1 MKAVV
6 LVAALAACV
15 DSSSGSA
22 GLDGDPHGPFDLLEV
37 RSWTLNQPVIGMDSD
52 HAGGVWVIYAGT
64 KTLVHLGPYATPI
77 AEVPF
82 DDDDEDTPI
91 VGLAFGGD
99 VVWVSYGGNNMMR
112 AFDATTGEL
121 RTSFASETGLADL
134 DVFDDELR
142 YSVIWDTVVGLD
154 EARGGERW
162 RKSYDGHCC
171 GIQRGIASMSDELVW
186 VSTIEARVYLV
197 DRKVGVI
204 GSGVHSLGDG
214 YYDWD
219 NSRHLGWDGTYL
231 VIQQDNRI
239 HWFEPRF

>member
-1 MKAVV
+1 MKAALLAIA
-6 LVAALAACV
+6 LVGCI
-15 DSSSGSA
+15 DSSA
-22 GLDGDPHGPFDLLEV
+22 GPDGDPHGVFELEEV
-37 RSWTLNQPVIGMDSD
+37 RSWTLDQPVIGMDSD
-52 HAGGVWVIYAGT
+52 RAGGVWIIYAGT

-82 DDDDEDTPI
+82 DDGGEDTPI
-91 VGLAFGGD
+91 AGLADGGD
-99 VVWVSYGGNNMMR
+99 VVWVSYEGGNNMMR

-121 RTSFASETGLADL
+121 RRSFASETGLADL

-142 YSVIWDTVVGLD
+142 YSVIWDTIVGLD

-162 RKSYDGHCC
+162 RASYDGQCC
-171 GIQRGIASMSDELVW
+171 GIQRGIASMTDQLVW
-186 VSTIEARVYLV
+186 VSTIEDRLFLV

-204 GSGVHSLGDG
+204 GSGLLGLGDG
-214 YYDWD
+214 YYDWE
-219 NSRHLGWDGTYL
+219 NSRHLGWDGQYV